1 LSPILPFFAWEIFN
15 TKTFPKRGIVCCV
28 VELFA
33 SGRDVEEGTEGEET
47 EEVEEDFRREAEE
60 ASGGEAKVISG
71 GLEEG
76 EPNTV
81 FEESGKMTKIA
92 GGEFGVESFD
102 VVGDFE
108 GGKGESR
115 FVREV
120 NSVNL

>member
-1 LSPILPFFAWEIFN
+1 MSPILPFFAREIFN

-33 SGRDVEEGTEGEET
+33 SGRKVEEGTEGEET
-47 EEVEEDFRREAEE
+47 EKGEEDFWGEAEE
-60 ASGGEAKVISG
+60 ASGGEAKVTSG

-76 EPNTV
+76 EPNAV
-81 FEESGKMTKIA
+81 FEESGKMTKIV

-102 VVGDFE
+102 MVGDLE

-120 NSVNL
+120 NSMNL